1 MVTRL
6 NDPRFM
12 KMFKERLMKTETI
25 EQFEALE
32 DEFMEARPSYWAY
45 YDEEM
50 LKKVYELLY
59 IPSEVWAA
67 EMNRKGICT
76 ELKMKKS

>member
-25 EQFEALE
+25 EQV
-32 DEFMEARPSYWAY
+32 W
-45 YDEEM
+45 M
-50 LKKVYELLY
+50 LPQFLVLY
-59 IPSEVWAA
+59 LG
-67 EMNRKGICT
+67 R
-76 ELKMKKS
+76 